1 MILLL
6 YVSGCPLLDTL
17 RLIRSALSQISP
29 YLLSS
34 VSPQRLA
41 YSPDVPVGDA
51 AKLYWH
57 FRRAGQSG
65 FAGVIITLFLYAVL
79 FLLSAT
85 VLFIY
90 LLR

>member
-1 MILLL
+1 M
-6 YVSGCPLLDTL
+6 
-17 RLIRSALSQISP
+17 SP
-29 YLLSS
+29 SDPFGPFPDLSS
-34 VSPQRLA
+34 SFTLPSPQRLA
-41 YSPDVPVGDA
+41 YSPDAPVGDA

-65 FAGVIITLFLYAVL
+65 FAGVVITLFLYAVL
-79 FLLSAT
+79 FLLSGT